1 MKACCCFLLSLLV
14 FTACQP
20 PTLFESIPA
29 SHSGIDFNN
38 LIAEDDSI
46 NPLDMVNIYN
56 GGGVGI
62 GDFNQDGWADI
73 YFVGNRVANR
83 LYLNKGGKGE
93 TDFQFEDVTDQAGVV
108 GAGRWGR
115 GVAVVDINQDGWDDI
130 YVGNTLLKDSLQ
142 RRNLLYVNQKLNKEG
157 IPVFK
162 EMAAEYGLDIHVE
175 STMANF
181 FDYDNDGDLDMYLTV
196 NEASA
201 GPNPSQF
208 GRPTDGPRSTGRL
221 FENDWDESTGQPV
234 YRDVSATAGMKYD
247 GFGHSATVVDINL
260 DGWKDI
266 SVANDFLS
274 SNLLYINNGD
284 KTFTDRSQEYFK
296 HTSLNAMGQD
306 IADINNDGL
315 ADLIELDMNPEDNYR
330 KKMMMGP
337 NNYNVDYNF
346 GLHGYQHQYVRNTLQ
361 LNQGPRVGSLDSVGS
376 PAFSEVGFMSGISQ
390 TDWSWT
396 PLLADFTNDGYR
408 DLIVTNGYPKDVT
421 DRDFIAFR
429 DQPLGMVTKATLLA
443 QIPVVKIHNYAYENQ
458 GDLSF
463 ADKTTA
469 WGLEVP
475 TFSNGAAY
483 ADFNNDGAMDM
494 VINNINDEAL
504 LYKNTIRAEEKTDA
518 HFLQLTFAGEGR
530 NRNGIGAFATIYYDR
545 DKQQTYE
552 NTPYRGYLS
561 THQAIAHFGLGN
573 VTQIDSLVIVWPLGK
588 KQVIQN
594 VKADQVLRVSASDA
608 KTPYQ
613 WGQSARATNA
623 LFKDVTD
630 SLGISYRHSEFD
642 FIDYNVQQLLP
653 HKLSEYSPAL
663 AVGDVNGDGFDDMV
677 IGGNAHDPAQ
687 LFLQQPTGKFRQ
699 QGILPAQNGMGDYKD
714 EGLLLFD
721 ADGNGT
727 LDLYITRGGFKQ
739 PLNDPAYQDKLYL
752 NDGQGHFTEAEGAL
766 PQNHTSKLCVRAA
779 DYNKDGKLDL
789 FVSGRVDPGHYPTP
803 VSSFIFRNDSQNGRA
818 KFTDVTPTV
827 APALNQIGMVCD
839 ALFTD
844 IDNDTWPDLILT
856 GEWMPITVLKN
867 NEGTYESI
875 TESTGMG
882 NRRGWWNSIVAGDFR
897 HTGRMDYI
905 VGNTGLN
912 TYYRADEEHPV
923 TIMAG
928 DFEKSGSF
936 QTISGLFLPDQKGE
950 RQAFPAHGR
959 DDLVRQMPSLR
970 KKFTDYKSL
979 AVTTMEDI
987 LSPEQQKEALKLSV
1001 NTTESC
1007 FLRNDGNGKFTLI
1020 PLPKIAQLST
1030 LNGMV
1035 ADDFDGDGHLD
1046 VAISG
1051 NDFGIEVSIGRY
1063 DALNGLLL
1071 KGDGQG
1077 NFQPLSLLQSGLYL
1091 PGNGKALVKIQNN
1104 RGGYYL
1110 AASQNNGPLKLFQ
1123 QTQNVT
1129 CLPLKP
1135 EDVSAVVR
1143 HRNGKM
1149 TKHEFSLGSSFL
1161 SQSGRFIRIDHTV
1174 ASVIVMDRFGKSRSV
1189 AGQVREKSGAL

>member
-1 MKACCCFLLSLLV
+1 MKACYYFLFFLV
-14 FTACQP
+14 TACQS
-20 PTLFESIPA
+20 PTLFETIPA

-38 LIAEDDSI
+38 RIVENDSV

-62 GDFNQDGWADI
+62 GDFNNDGWADI
-73 YFVGNRVANR
+73 YFVGNRVSNR
-83 LYLNKGGKGE
+83 LYLNKGGQGK
-93 TDFQFEDVTDQAGVV
+93 TDFQFEDVTDRAGVG

-115 GVAVVDINQDGWDDI
+115 GVAVVDINQDGWADL
-130 YVGNTLLKDSLQ
+130 YVCNTLLKDSLE
-142 RRNLLYVNQKLNKEG
+142 RRNLLYVNQKLSKDG
-157 IPVFK
+157 VPVFK
-162 EMAAEYGLDIHVE
+162 EMAAQYGLDIHVQ

-196 NEASA
+196 NEASSDR
-201 GPNPSQF
+201 NLNQF
-208 GRPTDGPRSTGRL
+208 GNAKANGPRSIGRL
-221 FENDWDESTGQPV
+221 FENDWNESAEHPV
-234 YRDVSATAGMKYD
+234 YRDVSAMAGMQYT

-274 SNLLYINNGD
+274 SNILYINNGD
-284 KTFTDRSQEYFK
+284 KTFTDHSKEYFK

-346 GLHGYQHQYVRNTLQ
+346 GLHGYQHQYIRNTLQ
-361 LNQGPRVGSLDSVGS
+361 LNQGPRVGPLDSIGS
-376 PAFSEVGFMSGISQ
+376 PAFSEIGFMTGVAQ

-408 DLIVTNGYPKDVT
+408 DLIITNGYPKDVT
-421 DRDFIAFR
+421 DHDFIAFR
-429 DQPLGMVTKATLLA
+429 DQPFGIVSKRKLLE
-443 QIPVVKIHNYAYENQ
+443 QIPVVKLHNYAYENR

-463 ADKTTA
+463 TDVTA
-469 WGLEVP
+469 NWGLDKP

-504 LYKNTIRAEEKTDA
+504 LYKNTIRSEEKPDT
-518 HFLQLTFAGEGR
+518 HYLQIKFNGEGH
-530 NRNGIGAFATIYYDR
+530 NRNGIGAFVTVYYDR
-545 DKQQTYE
+545 GKQQTYE

-561 THQAIAHFGLGN
+561 THQAIAHFGLGH
-573 VTQIDSLVIVWPLGK
+573 VAQLDSVVIVWPTGK
-588 KQVIQN
+588 KQVMLH
-594 VKADQVLRVSASDA
+594 VAVDQRLRVSAEDA

-613 WGQSARATNA
+613 WAKPVRATNA

-630 SLGISYRHSEFD
+630 SVGIHYRHNEFD
-642 FIDYNVQQLLP
+642 FIDFNVQQLLP

-663 AVGDVNGDGFDDMV
+663 AVGDVNGDGLDDLV

-687 LFLQQPTGKFRQ
+687 LFLQQKTGKFRQ
-699 QGILPAQNGMGDYKD
+699 RSVLPDQVMTSDYKD

-727 LDLYITRGGFKQ
+727 LDLYITRGGYKQ

-752 NDGQGHFTEAEGAL
+752 NDGVGTFTEAVGAL
-766 PQNHTSKLCVRAA
+766 PENHTSKLCVRAA
-779 DYNKDGKLDL
+779 DYNRDGKLDL

-803 VSSFIFRNDSQNGRA
+803 VSSFILRNDSQNGRA
-818 KFTDVTPTV
+818 KFTDVTRNV
-827 APALNQIGMVCD
+827 APALNRVGMVCD
-839 ALFTD
+839 ALFSD

-867 NEGTYESI
+867 NRGTYADI
-875 TESTGMG
+875 TETTGIG
-882 NRRGWWNSIVAGDFR
+882 SKRGWWNSIISGDFR

-912 TYYRADEEHPV
+912 TFYRANEQHPV
-923 TIMAG
+923 TITAA
-928 DFEKSGSF
+928 DFEKNGTF
-936 QTISGLFLPDQKGE
+936 QTVTSLFLPNQKGE
-950 RQAFPAHGR
+950 RQDVPAHGR
-959 DDLVRQMPSLR
+959 DDLVRQMPGLK
-970 KKFTDYKSL
+970 KKFTNYKLL
-979 AVTTMEDI
+979 AESTINDV
-987 LSPEQQKEALKLSV
+987 LSAEQQSEAVRLTV

-1007 FLRNDGNGKFTLI
+1007 FLRNDGNGKFALI
-1020 PLPKIAQLST
+1020 PLPKEAQLST

-1035 ADDFDGDGHLD
+1035 ADDLDGDGNLD
-1046 VAISG
+1046 VAING
-1051 NDFGIEVSIGRY
+1051 NDFGTEVSIGRY

-1071 KGDGQG
+1071 KGDGGG
-1077 NFQPLSLLQSGLYL
+1077 NFTPTSMLESGLYL
-1091 PGNGKALVKIQNN
+1091 PGNGKALVKLQNN

-1123 QTQNVT
+1123 QNQIVT
-1129 CLPLKP
+1129 SLPLNS
-1135 EDVSAVVR
+1135 DDLSAVVR
-1143 HRNGKM
+1143 YKNGKL
-1149 TKHEFSLGSSFL
+1149 TKHEFPIGSSFL
-1161 SQSGRFIRIDHTV
+1161 SQSGRFIRVDATV
-1174 ASVIVMDRFGKSRSV
+1174 SSIVVTDRFGKSRSV
-1189 AGQVREKSGAL
+1189 ATTPPPSTALN